1 MRPHERHEEIVK
13 LVNALGEVSVDE
25 LADKLGMSKETV
37 RRDLVNL
44 DATGRIHK
52 FHGGARTAPNGISE
66 PLGEGPFAARMS
78 ESRDQ
83 KRIIAQAAAG
93 LLVPGDSLFLDTGTT
108 TLLFAEAIA
117 NLSRLTVITNSS
129 RIASIVAAGHD
140 HKVFL
145 IGGAY
150 SHDAS
155 ETVGTLAVEQI
166 LRFRARYAFLTV
178 GAIDPSGL
186 LDFDERE
193 TEIARAIIER
203 VETVNVLADSSKF
216 AKRGIFEVAP
226 WSQVDRLISD
236 SKPSKAVADAM
247 AGAGTETLIATLD
260 ALA

>member
-52 FHGGARTAPNGISE
+52 FHGGARTPRNGVSE
-66 PLGEGPFAARMS
+66 TLGEGPFAARMS
-78 ESRDQ
+78 ENQDR
-83 KRIIAQAAAG
+83 KRVIAQAAAS

-108 TLLFAEAIA
+108 TLLFAETIA
-117 NLSRLTVITNSS
+117 SMSRLTVITNSS
-129 RIASIVAAGHD
+129 RIASIIAAEPD

-178 GAIDPSGL
+178 GAIDQSGL
-186 LDFDERE
+186 LDFDESE
-193 TEIARAIIER
+193 TQIARAMIER

-216 AKRGIFEVAP
+216 SKRGIFEVAP
-226 WSQVDRLISD
+226 WAQVDRLISD
-236 SKPSKAVADAM
+236 DHPPKAIADAM
-247 AGAGTETLIATLD
+247 AGAGTELLIAAMGD
-260 ALA
+260 AA